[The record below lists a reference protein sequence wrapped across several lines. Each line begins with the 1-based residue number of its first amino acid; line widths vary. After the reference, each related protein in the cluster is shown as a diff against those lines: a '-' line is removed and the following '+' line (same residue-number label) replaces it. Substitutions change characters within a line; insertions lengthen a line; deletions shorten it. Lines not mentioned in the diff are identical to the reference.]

1 MTERTNERATGGQPE
16 RDTPAE
22 NAPAEGSAN
31 AGANASANTGP
42 STGNAREAKGAAH
55 EVIGKLLGDDQAV
68 RDGRNEQRAGAD
80 DGESPVRIPG
90 KQSKTEQE

>member
-1 MTERTNERATGGQPE
+1 MTERTKGQPE
-16 RDTPAE
+16 RGTPAE
-22 NAPAEGSAN
+22 NAPAEVSAN
-31 AGANASANTGP
+31 AGPKAGDV
-42 STGNAREAKGAAH
+42 REAKGAAH

-80 DGESPVRIPG
+80 DGESPVRVPR

>member
-1 MTERTNERATGGQPE
+1 VTERTNEPATGGQPE

-31 AGANASANTGP
+31 ASANAGP
-42 STGNAREAKGAAH
+42 NVGNAREAKGAAH

-80 DGESPVRIPG
+80 GGESPVRIPG

>member
-1 MTERTNERATGGQPE
+1 MTERTAKEQPE

-22 NAPAEGSAN
+22 NVPAEGSV
-31 AGANASANTGP
+31 NASANAGPNTG
-42 STGNAREAKGAAH
+42 AREAKGAAH

-80 DGESPVRIPG
+80 GGESPIRVPG

>member
-1 MTERTNERATGGQPE
+1 MTERLNERATCGQPE

-22 NAPAEGSAN
+22 NVPAEGSAN
-31 AGANASANTGP
+31 AGADAGLT
-42 STGNAREAKGAAH
+42 TGNAREAKGAAH
-55 EVIGKLLGDDQAV
+55 EVIGKLLGDDKAV

>member
-1 MTERTNERATGGQPE
+1 VTERTNERATGGQPE

-31 AGANASANTGP
+31 AGP
-42 STGNAREAKGAAH
+42 STGAREAKGAAH